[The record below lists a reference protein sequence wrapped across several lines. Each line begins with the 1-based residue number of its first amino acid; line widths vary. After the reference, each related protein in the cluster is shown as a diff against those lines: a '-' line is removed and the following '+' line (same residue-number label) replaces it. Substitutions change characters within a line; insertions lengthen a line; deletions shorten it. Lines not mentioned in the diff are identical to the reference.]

1 MLYLHLTPVAV
12 QPCAAWCKW
21 VGRCT
26 DGSAAQDVRSRQIYP
41 EELTHAKED
50 DSKHVQIVIH
60 ERGRAIDEPVHAAA
74 VGSGVLAN
82 SIWIQAI
89 RTKSQSVYFT
99 PAAHPAKLQ
108 KSTASR
114 KEAGSGKYLA
124 GDHDAATPIV
134 AGCGSHVS

>member
-26 DGSAAQDVRSRQIYP
+26 DRSAAQDVRSRQIYP
-41 EELTHAKED
+41 EELTHAKEY

-82 SIWIQAI
+82 SIWVQVVQ
-89 RTKSQSVYFT
+89 TKSQSVYFT
-99 PAAHPAKLQ
+99 PAAHPAKVTEIDCL
-108 KSTASR
+108 K
-114 KEAGSGKYLA
+114 KGGGKR
-124 GDHDAATPIV
+124 
-134 AGCGSHVS
+134 